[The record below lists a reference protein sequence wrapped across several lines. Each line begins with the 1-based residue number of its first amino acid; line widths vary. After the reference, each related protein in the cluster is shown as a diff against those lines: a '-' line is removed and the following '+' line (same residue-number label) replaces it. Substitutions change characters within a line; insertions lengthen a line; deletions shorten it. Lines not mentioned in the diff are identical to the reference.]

1 MKESIIP
8 DAYCP
13 KCNRLTDRM
22 TAIKG
27 NNAIPKP
34 GTLSVCICCGALNKF
49 REDLQLSEVGHFEL
63 QTIKQRDPKAYKV
76 IKQAQRY
83 IQKRRSKGDW
93 IK

>member
-1 MKESIIP
+1 
-8 DAYCP
+8 
-13 KCNRLTDRM
+13 M

-27 NNAIPKP
+27 KNPVPKP

-49 REDLQLSEVGHFEL
+49 REDLQLQSVGQFEL
-63 QTIKQRDPKAYKV
+63 QTIKQRDPQAYRV
-76 IKQAQRY
+76 IKQAQLI